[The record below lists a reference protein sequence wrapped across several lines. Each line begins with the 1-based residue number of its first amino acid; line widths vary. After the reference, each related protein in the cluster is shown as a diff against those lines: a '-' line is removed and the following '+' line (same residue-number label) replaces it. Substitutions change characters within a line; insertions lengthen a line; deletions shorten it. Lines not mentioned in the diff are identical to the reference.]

1 VRSTRNHLAH
11 FRNDLSAMERAQ
23 LRFCWNWLQK
33 HQPKTPA
40 GAIAQSD
47 TPLAY
52 VPPAVQEASRPDGAP
67 AIYEQPPGSTDAPA
81 ALLAAYFRSQPQHA
95 DRVALRF
102 DEIERIIRAPLP
114 ASARTHRSWWTNN
127 VISFSR
133 LQRWVEA
140 GWRVVSVNLAEQVA
154 TFERIPERQRRLLQF
169 FIALD
174 ADLNGR
180 LDDAV
185 RLDPPTGEA
194 WHVVGRVPGT
204 QGLYYIAAFAP
215 SEEFRVELYIDTGER
230 ERNNHIFD
238 ALAVQK
244 EGIERELATQLRF
257 ERMDDQRAARIAW
270 VRGGSITWT
279 DEELAQLRAW
289 AVDAALRLAKVL
301 DPLAEPLGAAG
312 PAGPETEDKR
322 GR

>member
-1 VRSTRNHLAH
+1 
-11 FRNDLSAMERAQ
+11 
-23 LRFCWNWLQK
+23 
-33 HQPKTPA
+33 
-40 GAIAQSD
+40 
-47 TPLAY
+47 
-52 VPPAVQEASRPDGAP
+52 
-67 AIYEQPPGSTDAPA
+67 
-81 ALLAAYFRSQPQHA
+81 LAAYFRSQPQHA

-133 LQRWVEA
+133 LQRWVDA

-174 ADLNGR
+174 TDLNGR
-180 LDDAV
+180 LDDGA
-185 RLDPPTGEA
+185 RLNPPTGEA

-204 QGLYYIAAFAP
+204 RGLYYIAAFAP

-230 ERNNHIFD
+230 ERNNNIFD

-244 EGIERELATQLRF
+244 ADIERELTTQLRF

-270 VRGGSITWT
+270 VRSGSINWT

-289 AVDAALRLAKVL
+289 AVEAALRLAKVL
-301 DPLAEPLGAAG
+301 DPLATPLSAAG
-312 PAGPETEDKR
+312 PEV
-322 GR
+322 